1 MSDII
6 KCLKA
11 ISDPTRLRL
20 VSLLHREELSVKELQ
35 QIMEMNQSR
44 ISTHLGQLQETGLLI
59 CRKDGKK
66 SIYQINRLAS
76 TTAKDCIKIALTG
89 ASENEKHKD
98 DLNNLKRIVKIRND
112 TARVFFNQ
120 VAGRFDR
127 RYGPGRSWQAFGQF
141 LLRIIPPL
149 DIADLGSGEG
159 LLGELLARN
168 ARKVICVDNSKRIVN
183 FGLRKAKKNKL
194 SNLEFRHGDIENPP
208 LQTKSVDVSLLSQ
221 ALHHARNPEVALSA
235 AHRILRPGGK
245 VIIID
250 LLEHNFAQAKNLY
263 GDRWMGFAKNTLR
276 DWLEKAGFKNV
287 EVINVARE
295 EEPPHFETILATG
308 TKPA

>member
-1 MSDII
+1 MSRIL

-20 VSLLHREELSVKELQ
+20 MALLHREELSVNELQ
-35 QIMEMNQSR
+35 QIMELSQSR
-44 ISTHLGQLQETGLLI
+44 ISTHLGQLQETGFLVS
-59 CRKDGKK
+59 RKDGKR
-66 SIYQINRLAS
+66 SIYQINRSAS
-76 TTAKDCIKIALTG
+76 TEVKDCIKIALQG
-89 ASENEKHKD
+89 AVENAEHKD
-98 DLNNLKRIVKIRND
+98 DLSNLKRVVKNRDD
-112 TARVFFNQ
+112 TAQVFFNQ

-127 RYGPGRSWQAFGQF
+127 QYGPGRSWQAFGQF
-141 LLRIIPPL
+141 LLRVIPPL

-183 FGLRKAKKNKL
+183 FGQRKAKKNKL
-194 SNLEFRHGDIENPP
+194 NNLEFRHGDIETPP
-208 LQTKSVDVSLLSQ
+208 LQKNSVDVALLSQ
-221 ALHHARNPEVALSA
+221 ALHHARNPENALSA
-235 AHRILRPGGK
+235 THKILRPGGK
-245 VIIID
+245 IIIID
-250 LLEHNFAQAKNLY
+250 LLEHNFAQAKSLY